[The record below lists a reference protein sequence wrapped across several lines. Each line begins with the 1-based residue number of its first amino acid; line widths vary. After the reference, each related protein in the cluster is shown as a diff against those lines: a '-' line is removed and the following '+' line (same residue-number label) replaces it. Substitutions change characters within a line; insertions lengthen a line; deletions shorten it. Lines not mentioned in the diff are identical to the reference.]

1 MKKIAVVLVAMAV
14 LAVLAQTAP
23 AARQDTM
30 KPQLVTTIQDKKLG
44 VVLTTAGKHAIYVW
58 NKEPKG
64 TVRCTGAC
72 APWTSASSTPRSVK
86 AGVVV
91 PMHVKGIMGEFG
103 TVRRAGGARQLTF
116 NSRALYTYA
125 HEKAGQVLC
134 NNVDSWFAVKVH
146 G

>member
-1 MKKIAVVLVAMAV
+1 MRKIAVVLVSMGA
-14 LAVLAQTAP
+14 LAVLKKTAP

-30 KPQLVTTIQDKKLG
+30 KPQLVKTIVDEKLG
-44 VVLTTAGKHAIYVW
+44 RVLTTAGKQAIYVW

-72 APWTSASSTPRSVK
+72 AKAWPPVIVK
-86 AGVVV
+86 AGVLV

-103 TVRRAGGARQLTF
+103 TIRRAGGARQLTL
-116 NSRALYTYA
+116 NRRALYTYA

>member
-1 MKKIAVVLVAMAV
+1 MRKLAVVLGSMAV
-14 LAVLAQTAP
+14 MAVVAQTAP

-30 KPQLVTTIQDKKLG
+30 KPQLVKTIVDEKLG
-44 VVLTTAGKHAIYVW
+44 RVLTTPGKQAIYVW

-64 TVRCTGAC
+64 TIRCTGAC
-72 APWTSASSTPRSVK
+72 AKAWPPAVVK

-103 TVRRAGGARQLTF
+103 TARRANGARQLTF
-116 NSRALYTYA
+116 NGRALYTYA
-125 HEKAGQVLC
+125 HEKPGQVLC

-146 G
+146 A

>member
-1 MKKIAVVLVAMAV
+1 MKKIAVVLVAMAG
-14 LAVLAQTAP
+14 LGVLAQTTT

-30 KPQLVTTIQDKKLG
+30 KPKLVTTIQDKKLG
-44 VVLTTAGKHAIYVW
+44 LVLTTGGKQAIYVW

-72 APWTSASSTPRSVK
+72 AKAWPPVIVK

-134 NNVDSWFAVKVH
+134 NNVNSWFAVKVH

>member
-1 MKKIAVVLVAMAV
+1 MSKPVALVVVVTAALAFAV
-14 LAVLAQTAP
+14 Q
-23 AARQDTM
+23 AAALRSDEM
-30 KPQLVTTIQDKKLG
+30 KPQLVKTIVDKKLG
-44 VVLTTAGKHAIYVW
+44 QVLTTAGKQAIYVW

-64 TVRCTGAC
+64 KVRCTGSC
-72 APWTSASSTPRSVK
+72 ATAWPPVIVK

-103 TVRRAGGARQLTF
+103 TVRRANGARQLTF
-116 NSRALYTYA
+116 NRRALYTYA
-125 HEKAGQVLC
+125 HEKPGQVLC